1 MPLAVVKEGDKVRV
15 LRVSGS
21 EVTKKHLGSLGFVP
35 GVVVSV
41 VAATGDTSGSSRCC
55 WATGDNMIVAI
66 HDSRIA
72 VNGDV
77 SRHVFVEPV

>member
-1 MPLAVVKEGDKVRV
+1 MPLSVVKEGDKVRV

-41 VAATGDTSGSSRCC
+41 VAATGD
-55 WATGDNMIVAI
+55 NMIVAI